1 LTDRDSKAEI
11 HFRGKT
17 LQLEYAWV
25 SPENR
30 GPLIVFL
37 HEGLGSLPMWRAFP
51 EALCKAVGCRGLVYS
66 RCGYGQSSPLWPD
79 RGWPVQ
85 FMHVEACEILPRFFA
100 ALGVDTAISPP
111 VLFGHSDGA
120 SIAIIYA
127 SSFPDRLSAVIA
139 AAPHIFVEEL
149 TVASIA
155 ETRRRFTDTDLHR
168 RLKKYHRDVDYAFW
182 GWAGVW
188 LNPEFLKWNIE
199 ALLPHL
205 SCPALLVQGYDD
217 EYGTMHQIDGIA
229 AAAARAD
236 VLKLAHCGH
245 SPHLD
250 QPNALIAAVAEF
262 LGRNGLTESGV
273 RQINSLR

>member
-1 LTDRDSKAEI
+1 LSDRVSKAEI
-11 HFRGKT
+11 RYRGKT

-37 HEGLGSLPMWRAFP
+37 HEGLGSLTMWRAFP
-51 EALCKAVGCRGLVYS
+51 EALCNAVGGRGLVYS
-66 RCGYGQSSPLWPD
+66 RCGYGQSSALWPD
-79 RGWPVQ
+79 RDWPVQ
-85 FMHVEACEILPRFFA
+85 FMHVEACEILPRFFT

-111 VLFGHSDGA
+111 ILFGHSDGA

-127 SSFPDRLSAVIA
+127 CSFPDSLSALIA

-155 ETRRRFTDTDLHR
+155 QTQRRFTDTDLPR
-168 RLKKYHRDVDYAFW
+168 RLKKYHRDVDHAFW

-199 ALLPHL
+199 ALLPQL
-205 SCPALLVQGYDD
+205 SCPTLLVQGYDD
-217 EYGTMHQIDGIA
+217 EYGTMRQIDGIA
-229 AAAARAD
+229 AAAAQVD

-250 QPNALIAAVAEF
+250 QPDALITAVAEF
-262 LGRNGLTESGV
+262 LGRTIALPRAGSAK
-273 RQINSLR
+273 

>member
-1 LTDRDSKAEI
+1 LTDRVSKAEI
-11 HFRGKT
+11 HYRGQT

-25 SPENR
+25 SPENS

-51 EALCKAVGCRGLVYS
+51 AALCKAVGARGLVYS
-66 RCGYGQSSPLWPD
+66 RCGYGQSSALWPHRD
-79 RGWPVQ
+79 WPVQ
-85 FMHVEACEILPRFFA
+85 FMHVEAREILPRFFA
-100 ALGVDTAISPP
+100 AIGIDTAISPP

-127 SSFPDRLSAVIA
+127 CSFPDSLSALIA

-155 ETRRRFTDTDLHR
+155 RTRQRFTDSDLRR
-168 RLKKYHRDVDYAFW
+168 RLQKYHRDVEHAFW

-199 ALLPHL
+199 TLLPQL
-205 SCPALLVQGYDD
+205 RCPALLVQGYDD
-217 EYGTMHQIDGIA
+217 EYGTMRQIDGIA
-229 AAAARAD
+229 AAASHVD
-236 VLKLAHCGH
+236 VLKLAGCGH

-250 QPNALIAAVAEF
+250 QPEALIAAVADF
-262 LGRNGLTESGV
+262 LGRTIALPRLGSAE
-273 RQINSLR
+273 